1 MGITQIINYCLHA
14 LFCDV
19 YTFSCLCMLYISFSS
34 TCVLFEGMT
43 RELLAHPLTK
53 DNRLESKSSL
63 ASFCQVMVG
72 YCCNHSAKNE
82 TVALKQT
89 YFPGWTAAWQKDADG
104 MIKCISWNSVMSPAW
119 CRSIMCM
126 LMLPSPAWQRLTIYG
141 SMLRVWGRRR
151 EIQGMD
157 NIWQCWADV
166 WTVLTF

>member
-1 MGITQIINYCLHA
+1 MGITQIISHCLHA

-89 YFPGWTAAWQKDADG
+89 YF
-104 MIKCISWNSVMSPAW
+104 SWLNCCLTKR
-119 CRSIMCM
+119 CRWHDQMHILEQCYV
-126 LMLPSPAWQRLTIYG
+126 T
-141 SMLRVWGRRR
+141 SMMQVH
-151 EIQGMD
+151 
-157 NIWQCWADV
+157 NVHADV
-166 WTVLTF
+166 AQPSMAETDYIWKHAPRMRAA